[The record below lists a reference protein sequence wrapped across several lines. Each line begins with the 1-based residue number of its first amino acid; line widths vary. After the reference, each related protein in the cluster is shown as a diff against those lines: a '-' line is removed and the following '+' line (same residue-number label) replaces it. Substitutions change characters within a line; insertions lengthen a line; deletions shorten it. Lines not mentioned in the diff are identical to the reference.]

1 MSSPSEQ
8 RDHPSRHHS
17 SDPSAPGPSTHNPPP
32 RPRPKVEPP
41 PPPQQ
46 VPEPSFVDRIP
57 SIRLSVPPR
66 GRFSPATSERCFTYC
81 SQSNYGRAHGSEPK
95 CYTFCLRR
103 IFNHEVDRVLT
114 SANYGPIIKSP
125 TVSANVP
132 LPQEA
137 NTTLSQYISDPAR
150 ADAPDGS
157 ASSSSHASTS
167 PQPENKQQHWQEG
180 YYVWLSRS
188 RQAASE
194 HMSHMKRDLF
204 QQSAY
209 ERSKAMWAQAVREGR
224 QHEFY
229 HTPEARIFGSEW
241 TANMHE
247 DILSPPYYSMLFPL
261 STPVPGVKRIIVN
274 YLAPTHVVL
283 TTLRDSFT
291 SGDQVKFAHRMRESI
306 QDGAPWALARN
317 VGRKI
322 WGLLSGEGDGEG

>member
-1 MSSPSEQ
+1 M
-8 RDHPSRHHS
+8 
-17 SDPSAPGPSTHNPPP
+17 
-32 RPRPKVEPP
+32 
-41 PPPQQ
+41 
-46 VPEPSFVDRIP
+46 DRIP

-114 SANYGPIIKSP
+114 SANYGAIIKSP
-125 TVSANVP
+125 TVLANVP

-150 ADAPDGS
+150 AEASDGS

-167 PQPENKQQHWQEG
+167 LQPENKQQHWQEG

-194 HMSHMKRDLF
+194 HMTHMKRDLF

-229 HTPEARIFGSEW
+229 HTPEARLFGAEW

-247 DILSPPYYSMLFPL
+247 DILSPPYYSILFPV
-261 STPVPGVKRIIVN
+261 STPVPGVKRIIFD
-274 YLAPTHVVL
+274 YLAPTRIVL

-291 SGDQVKFAHRMRESI
+291 SGDQVKLAHRMRESI

-322 WGLLSGEGDGEG
+322 WGLLSGEGEG

>member
-1 MSSPSEQ
+1 M
-8 RDHPSRHHS
+8 
-17 SDPSAPGPSTHNPPP
+17 TT
-32 RPRPKVEPP
+32 
-41 PPPQQ
+41 
-46 VPEPSFVDRIP
+46 
-57 SIRLSVPPR
+57 

-81 SQSNYGRAHGSEPK
+81 SQSHHGRTHRSEPK

-103 IFNHEVDRVLT
+103 VFNHEVDRVLT
-114 SANYGPIIKSP
+114 SANYGPIVKSP
-125 TVSANVP
+125 TISAN
-132 LPQEA
+132 A
-137 NTTLSQYISDPAR
+137 S
-150 ADAPDGS
+150 DGS
-157 ASSSSHASTS
+157 SSSSSHTPTS

-188 RQAASE
+188 RQATSE

-229 HTPEARIFGSEW
+229 HTPEARYPVRRSGQPSRSAPTLNFARS
-241 TANMHE
+241 
-247 DILSPPYYSMLFPL
+247 SPPYYSMLFPL
-261 STPVPGVKRIIVN
+261 STPVPEVKRMISS

-322 WGLLSGEGDGEG
+322 WGLLSGEGEG